1 MKITLNRGRQAA
13 EFRRSIRDKKGKLL
27 KVLTFAKDVVVELT
41 TEAEREAVRDLV
53 GGALA
58 IANDKDR
65 PDVEATKQFAAD
77 VAEAKQ
83 KQNDDDDQ
91 PNVQILPHQRK
102 ALEVVTAEKAGDNGG
117 NEVDGN
123 KGDGS
128 ETTDEVDGNKG
139 DGSEATDEVDGNKG
153 DGSEATDEAGEV
165 EGSEAEAEEAT
176 DEDDSSVADGNE
188 AGKNKRRRR
197 RNS

>member
-139 DGSEATDEVDGNKG
+139 DGSEATDE
-153 DGSEATDEAGEV
+153 AGEV